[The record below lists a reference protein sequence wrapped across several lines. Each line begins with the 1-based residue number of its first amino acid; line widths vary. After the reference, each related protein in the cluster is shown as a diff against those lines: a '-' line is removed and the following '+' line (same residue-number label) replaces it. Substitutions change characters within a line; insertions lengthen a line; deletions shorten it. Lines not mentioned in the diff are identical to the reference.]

1 MDGKAAQNLWFIGF
15 FRAKG
20 RLRSDDAVT
29 MIYADYNATTPLDPE
44 VRVAMNEALDVS
56 FGNPSS
62 IHSAGQAARR
72 LVDRARAQVAGL
84 IGAAPEE
91 IIFTSGGTEADN
103 LAMLGVAEATA
114 GERKGIVT
122 SAVEHKAV
130 LDPCTFL
137 QTRGH
142 AVTVLPV
149 DGAGRIEIAALEA
162 AARAD
167 AALFS
172 VMLAN
177 NDTGTIQPLA
187 EVVAAATACGAVV
200 HSDAV
205 QAAGKLSIDVNQ
217 LGVSLLSFSS
227 HKIHGPKGAGAL
239 YVRRGVRLA
248 PLVHGGRQER
258 TLRPGTENVPA
269 IVGFGK
275 ACELARAR
283 LDADARRVAELR
295 DHFEKQVLARIS
307 GTRING
313 GSERLP
319 NTSNIAFARLD
330 GEAITINLDML
341 GMAVSTGAACS
352 SADKTPSHVLL
363 AMGQTAAEAR
373 SSVRFS
379 FGRDNTD
386 EEVDRAV
393 LWVAQAVKLLR
404 EAQP

>member
-1 MDGKAAQNLWFIGF
+1 
-15 FRAKG
+15 
-20 RLRSDDAVT
+20 

-44 VRVAMNEALDVS
+44 VRAAMNEALDVT

-84 IGAAPEE
+84 IGAAPDE

-103 LAMLGVAEATA
+103 LAVLGVADAATA
-114 GERKGIVT
+114 RGIVT

-130 LDPCTFL
+130 LDPCKYL
-137 QTRGH
+137 QAKGH
-142 AVTVLPV
+142 SVAFLPV
-149 DGAGRIEIAALEA
+149 DRDGRVDLAALEA
-162 AARAD
+162 AVKTD
-167 AALFS
+167 VALVS
-172 VMLAN
+172 LMLAN
-177 NDTGTIQPLA
+177 NDTGTIQPVA
-187 EVVAAATACGAVV
+187 EAAQTAKAAGVLV
-200 HSDAV
+200 HTDAV
-205 QAAGKLSIDVNQ
+205 QAAGKLPIDVNK
-217 LGVSLLSFSS
+217 LGVSLLSCSS

-239 YVRRGVRLA
+239 FVRRGVHLTPLA
-248 PLVHGGRQER
+248 YGGRQER

-295 DHFEKQVLARIS
+295 DHFEKQILARIS
-307 GTRING
+307 GTRVNG
-313 GSERLP
+313 GGQRLP
-319 NTSNIAFARLD
+319 NTTNIAFPQLD

-379 FGRDNTD
+379 FGRDTTD
-386 EEVDRAV
+386 EEVDRATNLV
-393 LWVAQAVKLLR
+393 VQAVKILR
-404 EAQP
+404 EARP